1 MSHHFLSRY
10 LSKIIAAIALVSSAV
25 FMVACGSSSSGMNS
39 GAGNTGSGSGNPAPG
54 GYAAGVGGAGQ
65 SGSAQFLVAI
75 QVPGGVPLAAT
86 INSTGML
93 TSATVTTNH
102 HTEFNPM
109 AINGAIDPTGT
120 FFYEA
125 VWPGIWAFTINRQNG
140 NLTEMS
146 TSPYDDTVNFDSV
159 AVDQLGKFV
168 YGYAGSQVYAYS
180 IQAGTGQLSAVSG
193 SPYAADASG
202 QQFEVAS
209 DRIAISQDDKYLYLA
224 TSVGI
229 DAFSIDSTTGS
240 LTKVSGSPFGASA
253 GIAFAISTPASG
265 FLYET
270 TTGQS
275 TPISGYSIDSS
286 TGALAPLPSAS
297 SPSCSASN
305 LSSPASGKFLFGASC
320 GMFQIDSNSGALTL
334 LSSDPL
340 APYDGWSDFDPA
352 SGFLWIVN
360 SPQPCFDCDVGTTT
374 FQVDPNT
381 GSLTMVPN
389 SFFLMQNTQVGD
401 IQAVA
406 VTH

>member
-1 MSHHFLSRY
+1 MLNDCRSRHFFG
-10 LSKIIAAIALVSSAV
+10 IIASFAVVSFAA
-25 FMVACGSSSSGMNS
+25 FLVACGSSATMNS
-39 GAGNTGSGSGNPAPG
+39 GTGGSGSPAPG

-65 SGSAQFLVAI
+65 SGTAQFLVAI

-86 INSTGML
+86 INSTGIL
-93 TSATVTTNH
+93 TAATVTTNQ

-109 AINGAIDPTGT
+109 GINGAIDPTGT

-168 YGYAGSQVYAYS
+168 YAYGASQVSAYS
-180 IQAGTGQLSAVSG
+180 IQPGTGQLTAVSG
-193 SPYAADASG
+193 SPFAADASG

-209 DRIAISQDDKYLYLA
+209 DRIAISQDDKYLYAA

-229 DAFSIDSTTGS
+229 DAFSIDTTTGG
-240 LTKVSGSPFGASA
+240 LTKVSGSPFAASA
-253 GIAFAISTPASG
+253 GVAFALSTPASG

-270 TTGQS
+270 TTSQS
-275 TPISGYSIDSS
+275 TPIFGYSIDSN
-286 TGALAPLPSAS
+286 TGALTSLPSSS

-305 LSSPASGKFLFGASC
+305 LSSPANGKFLFGASC

-334 LSSDPL
+334 LASDPL
-340 APYDGWSDFDPA
+340 TPYDGWSDFDPA

-360 SPQPCFDCDVGTTT
+360 SPQPCFDCEVGTTT
-374 FQVDPNT
+374 FQVDANA

>member
-1 MSHHFLSRY
+1 MCRHF
-10 LSKIIAAIALVSSAV
+10 SKFIAASAFSVLIV
-25 FMVACGSSSSGMNS
+25 FLTACGSSSSGMNS
-39 GAGNTGSGSGNPAPG
+39 GTGATGSGSPAPG

-93 TSATVTTNH
+93 TLATVTTNH

-109 AINGAIDPTGT
+109 AINGAIDPTGS

-146 TSPYDDTVNFDSV
+146 TSPYADTVNFDSV

-180 IQAGTGQLSAVSG
+180 IQSGTGALSAVSG
-193 SPYAADASG
+193 SPFAADASG

-209 DRIAISQDDKYLYLA
+209 DRIAISQDDKYLYIA
-224 TSVGI
+224 TSAGI
-229 DAFSIDSTTGS
+229 DGFTIDRTTGA

-253 GIAFAISTPASG
+253 GVAFAISTPASG

-270 TTGQS
+270 TADQS
-275 TPISGYSIDSS
+275 APISGYSIDSS
-286 TGALAPLPSAS
+286 TGALVSLPSS
-297 SPSCSASN
+297 SGPSCGASN

-340 APYDGWSDFDPA
+340 TPYDGWSDFDPA

-374 FQVDPNT
+374 FQVDANT